1 MPTTTLKLPAV
12 EAKPGATLMLTTK
25 TLLGA
30 GWTVSARLAGRLVDF
45 VTILVLARILTP
57 ADFGLTAIATT
68 LVSVVDTVLEVPVI
82 LALISLRRVTKP
94 HMDTAFTLG
103 LLRGLLLTVVVLS
116 AAWPFS
122 RIYHDDRLI
131 SLVAVLAIGPM
142 ARSLYSPSMV
152 KYAREMSFRQGFA
165 ADVMGKLASSAIAV
179 SVVFLGGGYWAIAA
193 GSVSGS
199 VATTLISYVLA
210 GYRPALS
217 LSRFSE
223 FSTFLGW
230 FSTAQILAA
239 LSWQYDRIFLGYFI
253 SKADLGQYT
262 MASDLSVLPTQS
274 MIGPA
279 MQPLVAAFSRI
290 NDDRERVRS
299 AYLKASNF
307 TMMLAAPTSIGMS
320 LTSDL
325 IVGALLGAKWSEA
338 AVYLQWLA
346 LSVVL
351 SAFYQPLHSL
361 TIATNRTKL
370 VFRLSFIELS
380 SRVIL
385 VPVGYYFFSVMG
397 VITARVAVS
406 LIMFVLTLLTARQL
420 IGVRVAA
427 VLGSL
432 WKVGAACA
440 AMALSVLM
448 LRYELAGRNLN
459 TFAELGLTAGFGAAI
474 YVGMLLSLG
483 VRVRGYLQAI
493 G

>member
-1 MPTTTLKLPAV
+1 
-12 EAKPGATLMLTTK
+12 MLTTK

-45 VTILVLARILTP
+45 VTILVLARVLTP

-68 LVSVVDTVLEVPVI
+68 LISVVDTVLEVPVI
-82 LALISLRRVTKP
+82 LALISLGRVTKA

-103 LLRGLLLTVVVLS
+103 LLRGLVLTVVVLS

-122 RIYHDDRLI
+122 RIYHDERLI

-152 KYAREMSFRQGFA
+152 KYARELSFRQGFT
-165 ADVMGKLASSAIAV
+165 ADVAGKLIASTIAI

-199 VATTLISYVLA
+199 VATTLISYLIT

-217 LSRFSE
+217 LRRFSE
-223 FSTFLGW
+223 FSRFLGW

-239 LSWQYDRIFLGYFI
+239 LSWQYDRILLGYFM

-274 MIGPA
+274 LIGPA
-279 MQPLVAAFSRI
+279 MQPLVVAFGRI

-299 AYLKASNF
+299 AYLKASSF

-320 LTSDL
+320 LTPDL
-325 IVGALLGAKWSEA
+325 IVDVLLGAKWIEA
-338 AVYLQWLA
+338 GVYLQWLA

-361 TIATNRTKL
+361 TIATNRTDL
-370 VFRLSFIELS
+370 IFRLTLVELV
-380 SRVIL
+380 SRVVL
-385 VPVGYYFFSVMG
+385 VPAGYYFYSVMG
-397 VITARVAVS
+397 VIAARVAVS
-406 LIMFVLTLLTARQL
+406 LIMFVLSLLTARHL
-420 IGVRVAA
+420 IGVRVAS
-427 VLGSL
+427 VMGNL

-448 LRYELAGRNLN
+448 LRYGLAGRGLN
-459 TFAELGLTAGFGAAI
+459 TFIELGVTAGFGVAV
-474 YVGMLLSLG
+474 YVGALSALG
-483 VRVRGYLQAI
+483 VRFKGLQSV

>member
-1 MPTTTLKLPAV
+1 
-12 EAKPGATLMLTTK
+12 MLTTK

-30 GWTVSARLAGRLVDF
+30 GWTVSARLAGRIVDF

-68 LVSVVDTVLEVPVI
+68 LITVVDTVLEVPLS
-82 LALISLRRVTKP
+82 LALISLTRVTKS

-131 SLVAVLAIGPM
+131 SLVAVLAIGPV
-142 ARSLYSPSMV
+142 ARSLYSPSMMNYV
-152 KYAREMSFRQGFA
+152 REMSFRQGFTA
-165 ADVMGKLASSAIAV
+165 EVAGKLIASAIAL
-179 SVVFLGGGYWAIAA
+179 SVVFSGGGYWAIAA
-193 GSVSGS
+193 GSVSAN
-199 VATTLISYVLA
+199 VATTLISYLIA
-210 GYRPALS
+210 RYRPALS

-239 LSWQYDRIFLGYFI
+239 ISWQYDRIFLGYFI

-274 MIGPA
+274 LIGPA
-279 MQPLVAAFSRI
+279 MQPLVAAFARI

-299 AYLKASNF
+299 AYLKASLL

-325 IVGALLGAKWSEA
+325 IVDVMLGAKWSEA
-338 AVYLQWLA
+338 AIYLQWLA

-351 SAFYQPLHSL
+351 SSFYQPLHSL
-361 TIATNRTKL
+361 TIATNRTDL
-370 VFRLSFIELS
+370 VFRLSIIELC
-380 SRVIL
+380 SRVVL
-385 VPVGYYFFSVMG
+385 VAAGFYFYSVMG
-397 VITARVAVS
+397 VIAARLGVS
-406 LIMFVLTLLTARQL
+406 LIMFVLSLLTARHL
-420 IGVRVAA
+420 IGVTLAS

-440 AMALSVLM
+440 AMALAVLM
-448 LRYELAGRNLN
+448 LRAGLAGRELN
-459 TFAELGLTAGFGAAI
+459 SFIELVFTAGFGAVV
-474 YVGMLLSLG
+474 YLGGLLVLG
-483 VRVRGYLQAI
+483 VRFKGYLQAA